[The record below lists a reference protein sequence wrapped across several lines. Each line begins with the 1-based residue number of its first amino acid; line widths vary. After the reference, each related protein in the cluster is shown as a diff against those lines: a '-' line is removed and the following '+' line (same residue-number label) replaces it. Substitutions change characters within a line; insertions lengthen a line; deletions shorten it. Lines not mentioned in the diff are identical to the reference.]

1 MKTSQGRKKNQ
12 KPSQIVRCWKWFEPR
27 LTSDAA
33 APQRRISETSAWS
46 FLMVSH
52 CSASSSSGPRLLH
65 SGHLKGPSVTQ
76 RWLSSVKVSGVD
88 QLLVVCCEITRT
100 PTVNKHCDQ
109 NKLPPPPPLQGLD
122 FWSYLLFIFYV
133 LFSDDYGI
141 FSDKLLFVL
150 LSEVQDYHFFS
161 ACYIVATVWVKLS
174 FFRDI
179 SVVTRTRHVLLALSC
194 RKNVVNVISSPCS
207 TTQQAPLP
215 VLLRYCN
222 KGLSHVTVWD
232 QLRPVFY
239 ITTRWRY
246 SKGYLKSLFPDWE
259 VTSGRWGS
267 ENMSDWNRNI
277 KHCIVVGL
285 CTLWYKYILMYR

>member
-1 MKTSQGRKKNQ
+1 MVWAPTDLWCCSSTEEDQWDQCVEFPHGFPLLCFFFFFWSPTAPLRTFEGSVCDTALTQQRQGQRGGPVVGRMLWNNENTHSEQ
-12 KPSQIVRCWKWFEPR
+12 TLWSEQTTPR
-27 LTSDAA
+27 PL
-33 APQRRISETSAWS
+33 
-46 FLMVSH
+46 
-52 CSASSSSGPRLLH
+52 
-65 SGHLKGPSVTQ
+65 
-76 RWLSSVKVSGVD
+76 
-88 QLLVVCCEITRT
+88 
-100 PTVNKHCDQ
+100 
-109 NKLPPPPPLQGLD
+109 LQGLD

-150 LSEVQDYHFFS
+150 LSEVQDCHFFP

-179 SVVTRTRHVLLALSC
+179 SVVTRPRHVLLALSC

-246 SKGYLKSLFPDWE
+246 SVK
-259 VTSGRWGS
+259 V
-267 ENMSDWNRNI
+267 I
-277 KHCIVVGL
+277 
-285 CTLWYKYILMYR
+285 

>member
-1 MKTSQGRKKNQ
+1 MSPDWPLMLQLHRGG
-12 KPSQIVRCWKWFEPR
+12 SVRPVRGVSSWFPTALLLLLLLVPDCSTQDIWRVR
-27 LTSDAA
+27 LWHSADSAA
-33 APQRRISETSAWS
+33 
-46 FLMVSH
+46 
-52 CSASSSSGPRLLH
+52 
-65 SGHLKGPSVTQ
+65 
-76 RWLSSVKVSGVD
+76 VKVSGVD

-109 NKLPPPPPLQGLD
+109 NKLPPPPRPLLQGLD

-150 LSEVQDYHFFS
+150 LSEVQDCHFFS

-179 SVVTRTRHVLLALSC
+179 SVVTRPRHVLLALSC

-246 SKGYLKSLFPDWE
+246 SVK
-259 VTSGRWGS
+259 V
-267 ENMSDWNRNI
+267 I
-277 KHCIVVGL
+277 
-285 CTLWYKYILMYR
+285 